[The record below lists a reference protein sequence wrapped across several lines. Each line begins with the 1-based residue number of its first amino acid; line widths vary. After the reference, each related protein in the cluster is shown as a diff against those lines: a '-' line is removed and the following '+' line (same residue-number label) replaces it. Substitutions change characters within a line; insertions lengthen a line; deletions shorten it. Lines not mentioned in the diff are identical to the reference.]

1 MGQLLVRGTPTLVA
15 FTLSNTGL
23 IAIDSLSKYG
33 QNVRANRGPE
43 AVGSNSERSI
53 RVKQVTSRPRTD
65 TESITLRFLRVIV
78 AIFCFSGGLFAQSIL
93 PYMNAGPDSAF
104 AQVDFA
110 QIYMDTATREQKKN
124 AEQASQ
130 RKHLVEIGA
139 VSALDLDAS
148 DKAIAEYNKAAS
160 LMKAQNMNDAI
171 LHLRKAIA
179 AYPKFVLA
187 HNTLGLAF
195 MDQQDSHAKDEFETA
210 ARLDPK
216 FPGTFLNLGMLA
228 LSTNDFANADA
239 DLEKAA
245 VLNPNDPKILAAL
258 AFAENGDHKYVETL
272 HTVQLVH
279 ALDHRGME
287 NVHYIAAAAAM
298 SLHDYDTMQKQLT
311 IFLVEDPNNPL
322 APVAHKNLDALVKR
336 AVSTTQVASP
346 VQVSTPATSRNQT
359 FPNSERL
366 KTQLEGL
373 QSEADAEGCK
383 SCETPVDQGG
393 SAPTTTIAR
402 ASSAEIR
409 SSPGGD
415 LFRIHQTVDETALF
429 FAVSHHGHMIDDLK
443 LSDFKIRDDNKPPD
457 RIVQFLPQSKLPLRL
472 GLLIDT
478 SGSVQDRFS
487 YEKSAAEKFLQRVLN
502 KESDLAFVAGFNADI
517 SVTQDFAADPGLLS
531 KGVDQLTNGGGTSL
545 FDAVSFAC
553 WKLAAYPE
561 GVPVAKVLVIL
572 SDGEDNSSHH
582 SLKQVVREAEADG
595 VTIYVLSTSESIRPN
610 TDADRILEVMA
621 ERSGGEA
628 IFPGDLQTLSQQL
641 GKVGQL
647 IRSRYLVAYKP
658 ADFAPNGQYRAV
670 HIIAEKDGQHL
681 QVHVRKGYYA
691 RSVPASN

>member
-1 MGQLLVRGTPTLVA
+1 MRYSGDGPFQTPSLIRLTRHPNAVRMSWPTEDQSRE
-15 FTLSNTGL
+15 FKSESN
-23 IAIDSLSKYG
+23 
-33 QNVRANRGPE
+33 
-43 AVGSNSERSI
+43 I
-53 RVKQVTSRPRTD
+53 RVNQVTLGPRIHSD
-65 TESITLRFLRVIV
+65 AIAPMLLRMIVLTL
-78 AIFCFSGGLFAQSIL
+78 CFSDELCGQSML

-110 QIYMDTATREQKKN
+110 QIYLDTATREQKKK

-130 RKHLVEIGA
+130 RKHLVEIGE

-148 DKAIAEYNKAAS
+148 DKAIVEYNKAAS
-160 LMKAQNMNDAI
+160 LMKAQNVNDAI

-187 HNTLGLAF
+187 HNTLGLAYL
-195 MDQQDSHAKDEFETA
+195 DRQDSHAKDEFETA

-216 FPGTFLNLGMLA
+216 FPGSFLNLGMLA
-228 LSTNDFANADA
+228 LSTNDFANADS

-245 VLNPNDPKILAAL
+245 ALNPNDPKILSAL
-258 AFAENGDHKYVETL
+258 AFAENGDHKYAETL

-279 ALDHRGME
+279 AMDHRGME

-311 IFLVEDPNNPL
+311 IFLAEAPNNPL
-322 APVAHKNLDALVKR
+322 APVAHKHLDALEKR
-336 AVSTTQVASP
+336 TASTTQVANSGELSAP
-346 VQVSTPATSRNQT
+346 SNSHNQT
-359 FPNSERL
+359 FPDSERL
-366 KTQLEGL
+366 KVQLDGM
-373 QSEADAEGCK
+373 QSEMDAEGCK
-383 SCETPVDQGG
+383 TCGSSVGQRA

-402 ASSAEIR
+402 AAIPEVPSSLGR
-409 SSPGGD
+409 D

-429 FAVSHHGHMIDDLK
+429 FAVTHHGHTIDDLT
-443 LSDFKIRDDNKPPD
+443 LSDFQIRDADKPPD
-457 RIVQFLPQSKLPLRL
+457 RIVQFIPQSKLPLRL

-487 YEKSAAEKFLQRVLN
+487 FEKRAAEKFLERVLN
-502 KESDLAFVAGFNADI
+502 ERSDLAFVAGFNADI
-517 SVTQDFAADPGLLS
+517 SVTQDFAADAALLS
-531 KGVDQLTNGGGTSL
+531 KGVEKLTNGGGTSL

-561 GVPVAKVLVIL
+561 NGTVAKVLVIL
-572 SDGEDNSSHH
+572 SDGEDNSSHR
-582 SLKQVVREAEADG
+582 SLKQVVREAETDG
-595 VTIYVLSTSESIRPN
+595 VTIYALSTSESIRPD

-628 IFPGDLQTLSQQL
+628 LFPGDLQTLNQQL
-641 GKVGQL
+641 GKVGNL

-658 ADFAPNGQYRAV
+658 ADFAPNGQYRSV
-670 HIIAEKDGQHL
+670 HIVAEKNGQHL

-691 RSVPASN
+691 RARAPK